1 MQIEWA
7 IFFIAVLQNTFFLAR
22 MKAGSHIGA
31 NLIFLQ

>member
-7 IFFIAVLQNTFFLAR
+7 IFFIAVLQNTFLAR